1 MFLPI
6 AWWSNVWALRHQVLK
21 HSWAVVVCAPL
32 PWPEQMVQ
40 TLLNIRTSV
49 PVPPV
54 ISNINTEDAATITAK
69 VHAPGDS
76 KPLPVQ
82 GWALLRSQNHPL
94 LSKSWL
100 DFPDAS
106 VLHFRD
112 SERFISRLFPATFI
126 PLSGFSAFPSLLPLL
141 TAIVGITKVAEQ
153 RASHP
158 AATSAGQHLSWAA
171 ETNSSTP
178 KAWMLIGCQQEAP
191 YGSCASPISTDEIKV
206 LKWIKKRKLSSPV
219 LSPSNAVWNKMW
231 ISVSGLINQALWF
244 LCFKTLLWPLAM

>member
-1 MFLPI
+1 MFLKI
-6 AWWSNVWALRHQVLK
+6 AYWSNVCTLRHQVFK
-21 HSWAVVVCAPL
+21 HSRAVAVCAPL

-40 TLLNIRTSV
+40 PLLSIRSSV

-54 ISNINTEDAATITAK
+54 TSDINTEDAATITPK

-82 GWALLRSQNHPL
+82 GWTLLRSQNHPL
-94 LSKSWL
+94 LSRSWQNFL
-100 DFPDAS
+100 DAS

-141 TAIVGITKVAEQ
+141 TVIVGITKVAEQ
-153 RASHP
+153 RASNP
-158 AATSAGQHLSWAA
+158 AATSAGQQHLPWAA

-178 KAWMLIGCQQEAP
+178 KTWMQTGCQQEAP
-191 YGSCASPISTDEIKV
+191 YGSCESPISTDGV
-206 LKWIKKRKLSSPV
+206 
-219 LSPSNAVWNKMW
+219 
-231 ISVSGLINQALWF
+231 
-244 LCFKTLLWPLAM
+244 